1 MRHDVKYTQS
11 HSAPIRQRTGSM
23 SDLNEHNYR
32 YHHGN
37 HYRSNGI
44 NGYSASNVD
53 VEHGGTVS
61 ALSGGESHES
71 QKQWDWLEDVLAK
84 SSRNKETVRIQMHIC
99 YLYFVFTCCF
109 VYALSLSLSIHIFVD
124 FVRFCFDNP
133 FVKEKK
139 FVLIVAVCG
148 NIYTYMCICKIKMN
162 NDDKDLFILC
172 DYYSN
177 KSVLCG

>member
-44 NGYSASNVD
+44 NGYSATNTD
-53 VEHGGTVS
+53 EHGGTVS

-84 SSRNKETVRIQMHIC
+84 SSRNKETVCIFI
-99 YLYFVFTCCF
+99 LYSILVTIFALLRSKKKFTT
-109 VYALSLSLSIHIFVD
+109 VLRRPYSIHD
-124 FVRFCFDNP
+124 C
-133 FVKEKK
+133 
-139 FVLIVAVCG
+139 
-148 NIYTYMCICKIKMN
+148 
-162 NDDKDLFILC
+162 
-172 DYYSN
+172 S
-177 KSVLCG
+177 

>member
-44 NGYSASNVD
+44 NGYSATNTD
-53 VEHGGTVS
+53 EHGGTVS

-84 SSRNKETVRIQMHIC
+84 SSRNKETVCIFI
-99 YLYFVFTCCF
+99 LYSISVTIFALLRSKKKFTT
-109 VYALSLSLSIHIFVD
+109 VLHRPYSIHD
-124 FVRFCFDNP
+124 C
-133 FVKEKK
+133 
-139 FVLIVAVCG
+139 
-148 NIYTYMCICKIKMN
+148 
-162 NDDKDLFILC
+162 
-172 DYYSN
+172 S
-177 KSVLCG
+177 